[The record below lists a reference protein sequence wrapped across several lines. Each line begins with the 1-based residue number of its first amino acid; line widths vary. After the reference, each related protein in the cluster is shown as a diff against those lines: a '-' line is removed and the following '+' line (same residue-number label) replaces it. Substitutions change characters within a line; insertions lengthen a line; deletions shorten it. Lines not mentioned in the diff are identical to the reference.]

1 MVRQITFIEAVREAQ
16 AEALASDERVFIMGQ
31 EIGEYGGVFRA
42 TDGLAER
49 FGAHRVRD
57 MPIAEQSMLGAGV
70 GAAVMGMRPIV
81 EVMFMDFIACGM
93 DAIVNHAAKMSYMS
107 GGQLRAP
114 MVIRTQGGSGTH
126 HGSQHSQTLE
136 SWFLHI
142 PGLAVVVPS
151 TPSDVKGLFKTSMEL
166 EHPVLFVEHRAL
178 YRSRG
183 TVSDPVTPIPLGTAV
198 IRRWGEDVTVAAIGK
213 SVPQALAAAR
223 RLEEEDGVSVEVI
236 DLRTLVPMDVDLV
249 LDSVARTHRLV
260 VAHEA
265 VERGGWAGE
274 LVSRVVAEGF
284 DELDS
289 PPLRAGSKATPIPF
303 ARELEAEMIS
313 DERLIIR
320 RVRESLD
327 LLEYSA

>member
-1 MVRQITFIEAVREAQ
+1 MQEMTFVEAVREAQ
-16 AEALASDERVFIMGQ
+16 AEALASDDRVFIMGQ

-42 TDGLAER
+42 TEGLAER
-49 FGAHRVRD
+49 FGTHRVRD

-93 DAIVNHAAKMSYMS
+93 DAIVSHAAKMRYMS
-107 GGQLRAP
+107 GDQMRAP

-136 SWFLHI
+136 SWFLHV

-151 TPSDVKGLFKTSMEL
+151 TPSDVIGLFRTSIEL
-166 EHPVLFVEHRAL
+166 DHPVLFVEHRAL
-178 YRSRG
+178 YRTTG
-183 TVSDPVTPIPLGTAV
+183 TVPDQVEAIPLGRGV
-198 IRRWGEDVTVAAIGK
+198 QRRYGDDVTVAAVGK
-213 SVPQALAAAR
+213 SVRQALIAAR
-223 RLEEEDGVSVEVI
+223 QLDAEGVSVEVI

-249 LDSVARTHRLV
+249 LESLSRTHRLV

-274 LVSRVVAEGF
+274 LISRVVAEGF
-284 DELDS
+284 DELDA
-289 PPLRAGSKATPIPF
+289 PPLRAASLATPVPF
-303 ARELEAEMIS
+303 ARELEAEMIC
-313 DERLIIR
+313 DERLIAR
-320 RVRESLD
+320 RVRECVGMPESW
-327 LLEYSA
+327 A

>member
-1 MVRQITFIEAVREAQ
+1 MIEAVREAQ
-16 AEALASDERVFIMGQ
+16 AEALAADDRVFIMGQ

-42 TDGLAER
+42 TRGLAER

-57 MPIAEQSMLGAGV
+57 LPIAEQSMLGAGV
-70 GAAVMGMRPIV
+70 GAAVMGMRPVV

-93 DAIVNHAAKMSYMS
+93 DAVVNHAAKMRYMS

-136 SWFLHI
+136 SWFLHV
-142 PGLAVVVPS
+142 PGLAVAVPS
-151 TPSDVKGLFKTSMEL
+151 TPSDVKGLFKTAIEL

-178 YRSRG
+178 YRTKG
-183 TVSDPVTPIPLGTAV
+183 MVSDPVAPIPFGEGV
-198 IRRWGEDVTVAAIGK
+198 IRKWGDDVTVAAVGK
-213 SVPQALAAAR
+213 SVRQALSAAL
-223 RLEEEDGVSVEVI
+223 RLEEEEGVSVEVI

-249 LDSVARTHRLV
+249 LDSLSRTHRLV

-274 LVSRVVAEGF
+274 LISRVVAEGF
-284 DELDS
+284 DELDA
-289 PPLRAGSKATPIPF
+289 PPLRAGSKAVPVPF

-313 DERLIIR
+313 DERLIAR
-320 RVRESLD
+320 RVRESLGMP
-327 LLEYSA
+327 EYST

>member
-1 MVRQITFIEAVREAQ
+1 MREITFIEAVREAQ
-16 AEALASDERVFIMGQ
+16 AEALEADERVFIMGQ

-42 TDGLAER
+42 TQDLAER

-70 GAAVMGMRPIV
+70 GAAVMGMRPVV

-93 DAIVNHAAKMSYMS
+93 DAIVNHAAKMNYMS
-107 GGQLRAP
+107 DGQLRTP

-136 SWFLHI
+136 SWFLHV
-142 PGLAVVVPS
+142 PGLAVVMPS
-151 TPSDVKGLFKTSMEL
+151 TPSDVKGLFQTSVAL
-166 EHPVLFVEHRAL
+166 DHPVLFIEHRAL
-178 YRSRG
+178 YRTKGMVR
-183 TVSDPVTPIPLGTAV
+183 DPVAPIPLGKGV
-198 IRRWGEDVTVAAIGK
+198 IRRFGEDITVAAIGK
-213 SVPQALAAAR
+213 SVHQALTAAR
-223 RLEEEDGVSVEVI
+223 RLEEEGISVEVI

-249 LDSVARTHRLV
+249 LESLSRTHQLV

-274 LVSRVVAEGF
+274 LISRVVAEGF
-284 DELDS
+284 DELDG

-303 ARELEAEMIS
+303 ARELEAVMIC
-313 DERLIIR
+313 DERLIAR
-320 RVRESLD
+320 RVRESLG

>member
-1 MVRQITFIEAVREAQ
+1 MREITFIEAVREAQ
-16 AEALASDERVFIMGQ
+16 SEALAADERVFIMGQ

-42 TDGLAER
+42 TQGLAER

-70 GAAVMGMRPIV
+70 GAAVMGMRPVV

-93 DAIVNHAAKMSYMS
+93 DAIVNHAAKMNYMS
-107 GGQLRAP
+107 DGQLRAP

-136 SWFLHI
+136 SWFLHV
-142 PGLAVVVPS
+142 PGLAVVMPS
-151 TPSDVKGLFKTSMEL
+151 TPSDVKGLFKTSVAL
-166 EHPVLFVEHRAL
+166 EHPVLFIEHRAL
-178 YRSRG
+178 YRTKG
-183 TVSDPVTPIPLGTAV
+183 MVSDPVAPIPLGEGV
-198 IRRWGEDVTVAAIGK
+198 IRRWGEDITVAAVGK
-213 SVPQALAAAR
+213 SVHQALTAAR
-223 RLEEEDGVSVEVI
+223 QLEEEGISVEVV

-249 LDSVARTHRLV
+249 LESLSRTHHLV

-284 DELDS
+284 DELDA

-303 ARELEAEMIS
+303 ARELETVMIC
-313 DERLIIR
+313 DERLIAG
-320 RVRESLD
+320 RVRECLG
-327 LLEYSA
+327 LVEYSA

>member
-1 MVRQITFIEAVREAQ
+1 MAEITFVEAVRQAQ
-16 AEALASDERVFIMGQ
+16 AEALAADERVFIIGQ

-49 FGAHRVRD
+49 FGDHRVRD
-57 MPIAEQSMLGAGV
+57 MPIAEQSMLGAAV

-93 DAIVNHAAKMSYMS
+93 DAIVNHAAKMRYMS

-142 PGLAVVVPS
+142 PGLAVVIPS
-151 TPSDVKGLFKTSMEL
+151 TPSDVKGLFKASMEL

-178 YRSRG
+178 YRTKGDVR
-183 TVSDPVTPIPLGTAV
+183 DPVAPIRLGEGV
-198 IRRWGEDVTVAAIGK
+198 IRRGGEDVTVATIGK
-213 SVPQALAAAR
+213 SVSQALAAAQ
-223 RLEEEDGVSVEVI
+223 RLEQDGVSVEVI

-249 LDSVARTHRLV
+249 LDSLARTHRLV

-274 LVSRVVAEGF
+274 LISAVVAEGF

-289 PPLRAGSKATPIPF
+289 PPLRAASKATPIPF
-303 ARELEAEMIS
+303 ARELEAQMIS
-313 DERLIIR
+313 DERLIVR
-320 RVRESLD
+320 RVQESLGM
-327 LLEYSA
+327 LEYSP

>member
-1 MVRQITFIEAVREAQ
+1 MREITFIEAVREAQ
-16 AEALASDERVFIMGQ
+16 AEALAADERVFIMGQ

-42 TDGLAER
+42 TQGLAEQ

-70 GAAVMGMRPIV
+70 GAAVMGMRPVV

-93 DAIVNHAAKMSYMS
+93 DAIVNHAAKMNYMS
-107 GGQLRAP
+107 DGQLRAP

-136 SWFLHI
+136 SWFLHV
-142 PGLAVVVPS
+142 PGLAVVMPS
-151 TPSDVKGLFKTSMEL
+151 TPSDVKGLFKTSVAL
-166 EHPVLFVEHRAL
+166 EHPVLFIEHRAL
-178 YRSRG
+178 YRTRG
-183 TVSDPVTPIPLGTAV
+183 TVSDPVAPIPLGEGV
-198 IRRWGEDVTVAAIGK
+198 IRRWGEDVTVAAVGK
-213 SVPQALAAAR
+213 SVHQALTAAR
-223 RLEEEDGVSVEVI
+223 QLEEEGISVEVV

-249 LDSVARTHRLV
+249 LESLSRTHHLV

-284 DELDS
+284 DELDA

-303 ARELEAEMIS
+303 ARELETVMIC
-313 DERLIIR
+313 DERLIAG
-320 RVRESLD
+320 RVRECLG
-327 LLEYSA
+327 LVEYSA

>member
-1 MVRQITFIEAVREAQ
+1 MREITFIEAVREAQ
-16 AEALASDERVFIMGQ
+16 AEALAGDDRVFIMGQ

-42 TDGLAER
+42 TQGLAER

-93 DAIVNHAAKMSYMS
+93 DAIVNHAAKMRYMS
-107 GGQLRAP
+107 GEQLRAP

-136 SWFLHI
+136 SWFLHV
-142 PGLAVVVPS
+142 PGLAVVMPS
-151 TPSDVKGLFKTSMEL
+151 TPSDVKGLFQTSVAL
-166 EHPVLFVEHRAL
+166 DHPVLFIEHRAL
-178 YRSRG
+178 YRTRG
-183 TVSDPVTPIPLGTAV
+183 TVTDPAPPIPLGKGV

-213 SVPQALAAAR
+213 SVHQALSAASQ
-223 RLEEEDGVSVEVI
+223 LEEEGISVEVI

-249 LDSVARTHRLV
+249 LESLSRTHQLV

-274 LVSRVVAEGF
+274 LISRVVAEGF
-284 DELDS
+284 DELDA

-303 ARELEAEMIS
+303 ARELETVMIS
-313 DERLIIR
+313 DERLIAR
-320 RVRESLD
+320 RVRESLG
-327 LLEYSA
+327 LLEYAE

>member
-1 MVRQITFIEAVREAQ
+1 MREITFIEAVREAQ
-16 AEALASDERVFIMGQ
+16 AEALAADERVFIIGQ

-42 TDGLAER
+42 TQGLAER

-70 GAAVMGMRPIV
+70 GAAVMGMRPVV

-93 DAIVNHAAKMSYMS
+93 DAIVNHAAKMNYMS
-107 GGQLRAP
+107 DGQLRAP

-136 SWFLHI
+136 SWFLHV
-142 PGLAVVVPS
+142 PGLAVVMPS
-151 TPSDVKGLFKTSMEL
+151 TPSDVKGLFQTSVAL
-166 EHPVLFVEHRAL
+166 DHPVLFIEHRAL
-178 YRSRG
+178 YRTRG
-183 TVSDPVTPIPLGTAV
+183 VVSDPVAPIPLGKGAV
-198 IRRWGEDVTVAAIGK
+198 RRWGEDVTVAAIGK
-213 SVPQALAAAR
+213 SVHQALTAAAL
-223 RLEEEDGVSVEVI
+223 LEEERISVEVI

-249 LDSVARTHRLV
+249 LESLSRTHHLV

-274 LVSRVVAEGF
+274 LISRVVAEGF
-284 DELDS
+284 DELDA

-303 ARELEAEMIS
+303 ARELEAEMIC
-313 DERLIIR
+313 DERLIAR
-320 RVRESLD
+320 RVRECLG
-327 LLEYSA
+327 LVEYSA

>member
-1 MVRQITFIEAVREAQ
+1 MREAQ
-16 AEALASDERVFIMGQ
+16 AEALSSDDRVFIMGQ
-31 EIGEYGGVFRA
+31 ELGEYGGVFRA
-42 TDGLAER
+42 TEGLAER

-93 DAIVNHAAKMSYMS
+93 DAIVNHAAKVRYMS
-107 GGQLRAP
+107 GDQMRAP

-136 SWFLHI
+136 SWFLHV

-151 TPSDVKGLFKTSMEL
+151 TPSDVKGLFKTSVQVD
-166 EHPVLFVEHRAL
+166 HPVLFVEHRAL
-178 YRSRG
+178 YRTRG
-183 TVSDPVTPIPLGTAV
+183 TVSDPVPAIPLGKGV
-198 IRRWGEDVTVAAIGK
+198 IRRRGEDVTVVGIGK
-213 SVPQALAAAR
+213 SVGQAQVAAR
-223 RLEEEDGVSVEVI
+223 LLEEEGVSVEVI
-236 DLRTLVPMDVDLV
+236 DLRTLVPLDVDLV
-249 LDSVARTHRLV
+249 LESLAHTHHLV

-284 DELDS
+284 DELDA
-289 PPLRAGSKATPIPF
+289 PPLRAGSKPVPVPF
-303 ARELEAEMIS
+303 AKELEAEMIA
-313 DERLIIR
+313 DERLIAE
-320 RVRESLD
+320 RVRQTLGIV
-327 LLEYSA
+327 EYAR

>member
-1 MVRQITFIEAVREAQ
+1 MREITFIEAVREAQ
-16 AEALASDERVFIMGQ
+16 ADALAADDRVFIMGQ

-42 TDGLAER
+42 TEGLAER

-57 MPIAEQSMLGAGV
+57 MPIAEQSMLGAAV
-70 GAAVMGMRPIV
+70 GAAAMGMRPIV

-93 DAIVNHAAKMSYMS
+93 DAIVNHAAKLRYMS

-142 PGLAVVVPS
+142 PGLAVVMPS
-151 TPSDVKGLFKTSMEL
+151 APSDVKGLFQTALEL

-178 YRSRG
+178 YRTKG
-183 TVSDPVTPIPLGTAV
+183 TVSHPVAPIPLGEGV
-198 IRRWGEDVTVAAIGK
+198 IRRWGEDVTVAAVGK
-213 SVPQALAAAR
+213 SVPQALSAAR
-223 RLEEEDGVSVEVI
+223 RLEEEGISVEVV

-249 LDSVARTHRLV
+249 LDSLSRTHRLV

-274 LVSRVVAEGF
+274 LISRVVAEGF

-313 DERLIIR
+313 DERMIAR
-320 RVRESLD
+320 RVRESVGI
-327 LLEYSA
+327 LEYSA